1 MASTTTNNG
10 ATVDNL
16 NVLDTITADNTGGA
30 EIIELQDVA
39 NALFPKTNAT
49 QTLTIDSAF
58 WTGNL
63 KLTFQVGNTGIYYTL
78 TGTSY
83 NSATSNRLRH
93 EINGRRAERWRQ
105 SPLSD
110 RTDSSA
116 VTEVIDAGFIRAI
129 NTSTDKPTMRTS
141 IILRRAE

>member
-1 MASTTTNNG
+1 MCSTRSRPNYWR
-10 ATVDNL
+10 
-16 NVLDTITADNTGGA
+16 A

-63 KLTFQVGNTGIYYTL
+63 KLTFQVGNTGVYYTL

-93 EINGRRAERWRQ
+93 EINGNEPRGGD
-105 SPLSD
+105 SHPLSD
-110 RTDSSA
+110 RAGSSA
-116 VTEVIDAGFIRAI
+116 VT
-129 NTSTDKPTMRTS
+129 
-141 IILRRAE
+141 

>member
-83 NSATSNRLRH
+83 KRYRIACATRLMETSR
-93 EINGRRAERWRQ
+93 EVA
-105 SPLSD
+105 
-110 RTDSSA
+110 T
-116 VTEVIDAGFIRAI
+116 VT
-129 NTSTDKPTMRTS
+129 P
-141 IILRRAE
+141 